1 MVLLDALFS
10 YDKAFYV
17 WKTSMHLALEQQVL
31 PYTSMYLMP
40 MFWHEKW
47 TAISKHCEAMELKR
61 YDWES
66 ILMSSTLEHKR
77 HPIAQG
83 SRHSRKSCHLQSKT
97 NWDQSFCTCITVPG
111 QTLPHNCK
119 NVHWYSHIP
128 SKKSGLHGCICLP
141 VRLIECIVWIWYMF
155 IARSIQEGRDK
166 PNSLILS
173 TALAS
178 KENGIQSDSVVWGH
192 KPFCQP
198 SGASLCHTHTRPTE
212 LVPLRLWDAGTKW
225 NFCLL

>member
-40 MFWHEKW
+40 MFWHAKG

-66 ILMSSTLEHKR
+66 ILIMSSTLEHKR

-83 SRHSRKSCHLQSKT
+83 SRNSRKSCHLQSKT
-97 NWDQSFCTCITVPG
+97 GWDQSFCICITVLG

-119 NVHWYSHIP
+119 NVHW
-128 SKKSGLHGCICLP
+128 SGRFIIFHGSL
-141 VRLIECIVWIWYMF
+141 LI
-155 IARSIQEGRDK
+155 SIIF
-166 PNSLILS
+166 N
-173 TALAS
+173 
-178 KENGIQSDSVVWGH
+178 
-192 KPFCQP
+192 
-198 SGASLCHTHTRPTE
+198 
-212 LVPLRLWDAGTKW
+212 LVFSEVGTKLRKYW
-225 NFCLL
+225 GSS

>member
-40 MFWHEKW
+40 MFWHAKW

-97 NWDQSFCTCITVPG
+97 NWDQSFCTCITVLG
-111 QTLPHNCK
+111 QTLPHNCQ

-128 SKKSGLHGCICLP
+128 SKKSGLHGCMSSSSINWVHCLNLVHVHCTFYP
-141 VRLIECIVWIWYMF
+141 GRQRQAQQPDLIYCACF
-155 IARSIQEGRDK
+155 
-166 PNSLILS
+166 
-173 TALAS
+173 
-178 KENGIQSDSVVWGH
+178 
-192 KPFCQP
+192 
-198 SGASLCHTHTRPTE
+198 
-212 LVPLRLWDAGTKW
+212 
-225 NFCLL
+225 